1 MITPEQ
7 RKLINK
13 LREGQCSEKELEVL
27 FQMVKTLPTEEA
39 DQVMDELWK
48 QARPY
53 PKLSAELSEKMYA
66 NVLSRIDTG
75 GIRTASKKVKMHP
88 LRYRRNP
95 SMLVA
100 GAAAVLLLL
109 GAVFTWLW
117 LDNTQENIIMTAA
130 AEQKTVALPDG
141 SVVTINPNSSLRFKN
156 QWNKKEDRVVWLQ
169 GEAFFEVA
177 KKPETKQKFQV
188 VTPDLTVEVL
198 GTIFHINSQ
207 TGQTSV
213 YLKEG
218 KIAFSLK
225 EQPEQVKTMA
235 PGERLTFSAKDKKI
249 RLDHSQTAS
258 LPTTSWKDGTLIF
271 DKTPLDDILR
281 EIEAI
286 YSIEFQVQDTMNY
299 QRRFDGGLPMRE
311 LEIAIPIL
319 EHVLQLEI
327 DKEKDLFIIR

>member
-1 MITPEQ
+1 MDM
-7 RKLINK
+7 
-13 LREGQCSEKELEVL
+13 L
-27 FQMVKTLPTEEA
+27 FQMVKTLPAEEA
-39 DQVMDELWK
+39 DQVMDELWE
-48 QARPY
+48 QTRLY
-53 PKLSAELSEKMYA
+53 PKLKRELSEKMYA
-66 NVLSRIDTG
+66 NVLARIDTG
-75 GIRTASKKVKMHP
+75 GMRTASKKVKMHALP
-88 LRYRRNP
+88 HRR
-95 SMLVA
+95 SRLMLIA

-117 LDNTQENIIMTAA
+117 LDNNQENIIITAGS
-130 AEQKTVALPDG
+130 EQKTFELPDG
-141 SVVTINPNSSLRFKN
+141 SVVTINPNSSLRFKS
-156 QWNKKEDRVVWLQ
+156 QWNKKEDRVVRLQ

-188 VTPDLTVEVL
+188 VTSDLTVEVL

-207 TGQTSV
+207 AEQTSV

-225 EQPEQVKTMA
+225 EQPKQVKTMT

-249 RLDHSQTAS
+249 RLDHSETAS
-258 LPTTSWKDGTLIF
+258 APATSWKDGTLIF
-271 DKTPLDDILR
+271 DKTPLADILQ

-286 YSIEFQVQDTMNY
+286 YSIEFQVADTMNY
-299 QRRFDGGLPMRE
+299 QRKFDGGLPMRE

-327 DKEKDLFIIR
+327 DKENNLFIIR